1 MHIRYRKRVPE
12 DEGGAVMNTHSRGIG
27 AVLLLTMLA
36 LTMPA
41 NVFAAEK
48 SEQSPAPSLLAS
60 GRAAVQ
66 QMSATPQARSPQALK
81 QAAGGYDEPKAFFS
95 TKRGVALLVLA
106 GAGIGYM
113 WYSKSHDRI
122 HSTARERLDN

>member
-1 MHIRYRKRVPE
+1 
-12 DEGGAVMNTHSRGIG
+12 MNMLTRGIG
-27 AVLLLTMLA
+27 VVLLLTMSTLA
-36 LTMPA
+36 MPA
-41 NVFAAEK
+41 GVFAAEK
-48 SEQSPAPSLLAS
+48 SEQLPAPSLLAS

-66 QMSATPQARSPQALK
+66 QMSATPQARSPQALR
-81 QAAGGYDEPKAFFS
+81 QTSGGYDEPKAFFS

-122 HSTARERLDN
+122 HSTARARLDN